1 MAHQRAPQA
10 DADLDDIWYYT
21 AKESGSIEIA
31 DRLIDSLTERFWLL
45 ARHPHVGRLRDD
57 LRPGMRSFPV
67 GRYIILY
74 RVEDEDVLIL
84 NVVAA
89 DRDLNRLL

>member
-1 MAHQRAPQA
+1 MAHRRAPQA
-10 DADLDDIWYYT
+10 DADLDEIWYYIV
-21 AKESGSIEIA
+21 KESDNIEIA
-31 DRLIDSLTERFWLL
+31 DRFIDSLTDRFLLL

-57 LRPGMRSFPV
+57 LRPGLRTFPV
-67 GRYIILY
+67 GRYVILY

-89 DRDLNRLL
+89 DRDLDRLL

>member
-1 MAHQRAPQA
+1 MAHRRAPQA
-10 DADLDDIWYYT
+10 DADLDEIWYYIV
-21 AKESGSIEIA
+21 KESDSIEIA
-31 DRLIDSLTERFWLL
+31 DRFIDSLTERCLLL

-57 LRPGMRSFPV
+57 LRPGLRIFPV
-67 GRYIILY
+67 GRYVILY

-89 DRDLNRLL
+89 DRDLDRLL